1 MLMVMFT
8 KVNGLKIWRMDL
20 EFTHIKMAQNMKVTG
35 NKINNMASELNSGQM
50 VHPIRDSM
58 LMDRNMVQASLLGK
72 TAVHTMEHFI
82 TTILKVTVFI
92 IGAINEY
99 TKVTGKTTKWKAKV
113 NLNGQM
119 AESIMASTMMI
130 RRKAKVFFTGQMVE
144 NTKVNG

>member
-1 MLMVMFT
+1 MLMETFM
-8 KVNGLKIWRMDL
+8 KVCGMMIWRMDL
-20 EFTHIKMAQNMKVTG
+20 EFTHIRMVLSTKETGSKTSSMALVLSN
-35 NKINNMASELNSGQM
+35 GQM
-50 VHPIRDSM
+50 VHPIKVNM
-58 LMDRNMVQASLLGK
+58 WTDRSTDQGSLLGR
-72 TAVHTMEHFI
+72 TEVLTTEHFT

-99 TKVTGKTTKWKAKV
+99 TKVTGKTIKWKAKA